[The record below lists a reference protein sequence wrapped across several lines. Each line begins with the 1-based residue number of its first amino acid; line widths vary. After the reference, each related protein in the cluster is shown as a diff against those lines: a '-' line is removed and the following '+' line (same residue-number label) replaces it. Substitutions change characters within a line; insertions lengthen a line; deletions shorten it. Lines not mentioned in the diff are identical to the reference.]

1 MRSTT
6 PPKRKWTTNLVT
18 RRGFL
23 GGGAAAAASG
33 VIGVT
38 GGAYAAGAVGA
49 QNLETFAAKRE
60 LSFRGNHQ
68 MGIEADLQA
77 VTNFIA
83 FDIKPTTDKA
93 AMLRFMSLIT
103 DDIDRLSRGEPVL
116 ADPSPELAIG
126 AARFSAYVGF
136 GPDLFEKLGL
146 QAQMPT
152 GFGRLPTFKVDQLQ
166 DQHSS
171 GDVLIHIAADDPVVL
186 AHGTRGIVRDAMP
199 FASVRWVQSG
209 FAHTPG
215 MVPPGITHRN
225 LMGQVDGTA
234 NPTLGTEDFNQV
246 VWIEDGPAWIQGGT
260 LLAYRRIA
268 MQLDTWDQLGTPSK
282 EEVIGR
288 KLSNGAPLTGDKES
302 DIPDLAA
309 RHPNG
314 LSVIPEFAH
323 IRRAAPASPGER
335 IFRRP
340 FSYEAGI
347 STAGSVDVGL
357 LWTAYQR
364 NMDNQFIPIQSRLDE
379 LDLLNKWTAPIGS
392 AEFAIAGGVLDGE
405 VIAEAL
411 FS

>member
-1 MRSTT
+1 MVS
-6 PPKRKWTTNLVT
+6 

-23 GGGAAAAASG
+23 TGTAASAAVAG
-33 VIGVT
+33 IGV
-38 GGAYAAGAVGA
+38 ASGAVGA
-49 QNLETFAAKRE
+49 TLLGASASETSTAKRS
-60 LSFRGNHQ
+60 LNFYGPNQ
-68 MGIEADLQA
+68 MGIETDLQA
-77 VTNFIA
+77 VTNFVA
-83 FDIKPTTDKA
+83 FDLKPGASPET
-93 AMLRFMSLIT
+93 MLRWMGLIT
-103 DDIDRLSRGEPVL
+103 DDIRRLSSGEPIL

-136 GPDLFEKLGL
+136 GPSLFRKLGL
-146 QAQMPT
+146 ETQMPA
-152 GFGRLPTFKVDQLQ
+152 GFGELPGFKVDQLR
-166 DQHSS
+166 DEFSG
-171 GDVLIHIAADDPVVL
+171 GDVLIHIAADDPIVL
-186 AHGTRGIVRDAMP
+186 SHGTRGLVRDSMP
-199 FASVRWVQSG
+199 FATVRWTQSG

-215 MVPPGITHRN
+215 MVPAGLTHRN

-234 NPTLGTEDFNQV
+234 NPALGSDDFNQV

-260 LLAYRRIA
+260 QLVFRRIA
-268 MQLDTWDQLGTPSK
+268 MQLDTWDQLGAPAK

-288 KLSNGAPLTGDKES
+288 KLSNGAPLTGTKET

-314 LSVIPEFAH
+314 LKVIPDFAH
-323 IRRAAPASPGER
+323 IRRAAPGAPGER

-347 STAGSVDVGL
+347 SASGSLDVGL

-364 NMDNQFIPIQSRLDE
+364 DLSTQFVPIQKRLDE
-379 LDLLNKWTAPIGS
+379 LDLLNEWTVPIGS
-392 AEFAIAGGVLDGE
+392 AEFAIAGGVSEGS

>member
-1 MRSTT
+1 MVS
-6 PPKRKWTTNLVT
+6 

-33 VIGVT
+33 VLGAT
-38 GGAYAAGAVGA
+38 GGAYAAGAVGT

-60 LSFRGNHQ
+60 LTFHGDNQ

-77 VTNFIA
+77 VTNLISL
-83 FDIKPTTDKA
+83 DIKPGSNRA
-93 AMLRFMSLIT
+93 SMLRFMSLLT
-103 DDIDRLSRGEPVL
+103 DDIFRLSRGEPVL
-116 ADPSPELAIG
+116 ADPAPELAIG

-136 GPDLFEKLGL
+136 GPTLFEKLGL
-146 QAQMPT
+146 ESKMPI
-152 GFGRLPTFKVDQLQ
+152 GFGKLPAFKVDQLQ
-166 DQHSS
+166 DKYSS

-186 AHGTRGIVRDAMP
+186 AHGTRGLVRDAMP

-234 NPTLGTEDFNQV
+234 NPKLGTEDFDKV
-246 VWIEDGPAWIQGGT
+246 VWIEDGPSWIQGGT
-260 LLAYRRIA
+260 LLAFRRIA
-268 MQLDTWDQLGTPSK
+268 MQLDTWDQLGTSSK

-288 KLSNGAPLTGDKES
+288 KLSNGAPLTGDIES
-302 DIPDLAA
+302 DIPDLGA

-323 IRRAAPASPGER
+323 IRRAAPANLDER

-347 STAGSVDVGL
+347 SSAGSVDVGL

-364 NMDNQFIPIQSRLDE
+364 NMENQFIPIQRRLDE
-379 LDLLNKWTAPIGS
+379 LDLLNKWTVPIGS
-392 AEFAIAGGVLDGE
+392 AEFAIAGGVRPGE

>member
-1 MRSTT
+1 MVS
-6 PPKRKWTTNLVT
+6 

-23 GGGAAAAASG
+23 TGTAASAAVAG
-33 VIGVT
+33 IGV
-38 GGAYAAGAVGA
+38 ASGAVGA
-49 QNLETFAAKRE
+49 TLLGASASETSTAKRS
-60 LSFRGNHQ
+60 LNFYGPNQ
-68 MGIEADLQA
+68 MGIETDLQA
-77 VTNFIA
+77 VTNFVA
-83 FDIKPTTDKA
+83 FDLKPGASPET
-93 AMLRFMSLIT
+93 MLRWMGLIT
-103 DDIDRLSRGEPVL
+103 DDIRRLSSGEPIL

-136 GPDLFEKLGL
+136 GPSLFRKLGL
-146 QAQMPT
+146 ETQMPA
-152 GFGRLPTFKVDQLQ
+152 GFGELPGFRVDQLR
-166 DQHSS
+166 DEFSG
-171 GDVLIHIAADDPVVL
+171 GDVLIHIAADDPIVL
-186 AHGTRGIVRDAMP
+186 SHGTRGLVRDSMP
-199 FASVRWVQSG
+199 FATVRWTQSG

-215 MVPPGITHRN
+215 MVPAGLTHRN

-234 NPTLGTEDFNQV
+234 NPALGSDDFNQV

-260 LLAYRRIA
+260 QLVFRRIA
-268 MQLDTWDQLGTPSK
+268 MQLDTWDQLGAPAK

-288 KLSNGAPLTGDKES
+288 KLSNGAPLTGTKET

-314 LSVIPEFAH
+314 LKVIPDFAH
-323 IRRAAPASPGER
+323 IRRAAPGAPGER

-347 STAGSVDVGL
+347 SASGSLDVGL

-364 NMDNQFIPIQSRLDE
+364 DLSTQFVPIQKRLDE
-379 LDLLNKWTAPIGS
+379 LDLLNEWTVPIGS
-392 AEFAIAGGVLDGE
+392 AEFAIAGGVSEGS